1 MSSLPRKL
9 IAEAL
14 GTFMLVFF
22 GCASIVMTAFP
33 GGNWGVL
40 GVALAHGLAL
50 GVALTMTMSIS
61 NGYLNPAVTLAL
73 AAMRRI
79 APVTAVACIV
89 AQLAGAVLG
98 AYVLTVLVPGNTGS
112 AVMYGTPAVNG
123 TLSLAAA
130 VGVEAL
136 LTFVLTSVIYGT
148 SIAHDKP
155 PAAGFAIGLT
165 LVFALMAGGALTGA
179 ALNPARAFGPAL
191 VSGHWVAHV
200 VWWIGPIVGA
210 LLAAALWEFVL
221 LEKKTAA

>member
-9 IAEAL
+9 VAEAL

-50 GVALTMTMSIS
+50 SVAVTATMAIS
-61 NGYLNPAVTLAL
+61 GGHLNPAITIGL
-73 AAMRRI
+73 AAMRRVT
-79 APVTAVACIV
+79 PVTALAYVA
-89 AQLAGAVLG
+89 AQLVGAVLG
-98 AYVLTVLVPGNTGS
+98 AFVLQSLVPGNTGS

-136 LTFVLTSVIYGT
+136 LTFILMSAVYGT
-148 SIAHDKP
+148 CIAHEKP
-155 PAAGFAIGLT
+155 PVAGFGIGLT
-165 LVFALMAGGALTGA
+165 LVFAIMAGGALTGA

-191 VSGHWVAHV
+191 VSGHWVAHI

-210 LLAAALWEFVL
+210 LAAAALWEFVL
-221 LEKKTAA
+221 LEKKA